1 MQTRPALSRLMSCL
15 PFLVLASTAQAATF
29 QAESAALSGGTS
41 TANNH
46 TGYTGSGFVGGYVD
60 ANKGNAQTSFTV
72 NAAAAGNHTLKL
84 RYANGTGSAKTLTL
98 YVDGVSKGQVSLPAT
113 ASWNDWLV
121 HTTTVSLTAGNHSV
135 AYRFTS
141 ADSGNVNLDALDVDA
156 VVTTPGSP
164 QAENAALSGG
174 AVVASDHTG
183 YQGSGFVGGFTD
195 ANKGNAQVAFSVSA
209 ATNSSHELALRYA
222 NGTGSARTLTLLV
235 DGASAGQ
242 VTLPATA
249 NWDSWAT
256 QTSTVT
262 LSAGAH
268 TVAYRF
274 GAADSGNVN
283 LDALN
288 VTAVT
293 GGTPGN
299 PNVTPAEAET
309 WFMSGGATVS
319 TSATGYNGS
328 GYVAGFSNNGARAI
342 RNAFMAADGAVTTS
356 LRYRNTSGSA
366 RVLDVIV
373 NAARVGTVSLP
384 AGSGWATLNLPLTLR
399 TGQNTVALQA
409 ASTGADV
416 GIDSLTVPNE
426 LAQAARGATVRTTLY
441 EAETASTNATV
452 LAASRT
458 PFTVQS
464 ESSGRSLVRLANTGH
479 QVSFTLTQPT
489 NSLVLRYSIPDAPGG
504 GGQSATLAL
513 YANGTKVRD
522 LNLTSTYAWVYGGYP
537 FRGVPSDG
545 TPRHFYDEVRV
556 SLASYPAGT
565 VFKLQKD
572 SGNTAAYYDIDFI
585 ETEVVPAAYAM
596 PAGAFSVTSYGAVAG
611 GGDATSAFQQAIA
624 AAQPT
629 GGVVWVPSGKFKLGT
644 RINVAG
650 VTIRGAGPWYSTVE
664 LGDNGRG
671 GFYATGNNL
680 RMADL
685 LVLGKVTLRDPDEQ
699 VLTDAPLE
707 GNFGTGSLVQNL
719 WFEHTKVGMWVDS
732 GTNGLYAT
740 GLRIRNVFADG
751 VNIHANVQNTVMD
764 QSVIRNTGDDALAM
778 YSRGAAVTNSA
789 YVRNTVQSPVL
800 ANGIGIYGGN
810 GNRAEYNVI
819 RDTVVGSSGITVS
832 SRFSPVPFSGTT
844 RITGNTLVRTGGFEP
859 NWNDQFGALFLFADT
874 SAITSPVIV
883 KDLLIQ
889 DSTYSGL
896 YISGPSQVQN
906 AVFDGVT
913 ITGAGTYGIQIKS
926 GGNATFQNVTV
937 SGAAQGGLNNTG
949 GFTLNRGTG
958 NSGF

>member
-1 MQTRPALSRLMSCL
+1 MHTTPALRRLLACL
-15 PFLVLASTAQAATF
+15 PFLALAATTHAATF
-29 QAESAALSGGTS
+29 QAESASLSGGAS
-41 TANNH
+41 TATDH

-60 ANKGNAQTSFTV
+60 GNKGNAQTSFSV
-72 NAAAAGNHTLKL
+72 NAATAGNHTLKL

-98 YVDGVSKGQVSLPAT
+98 YVDGVSKGQVSLGAT
-113 ASWNDWLV
+113 ANWDDWLV
-121 HTTTVSLTAGNHSV
+121 HTTTVALTAGNHTI
-135 AYRFTS
+135 AYKFTS
-141 ADSGNVNLDALDVDA
+141 ADSGNVNLDKLDVDA

-164 QAENAALSGG
+164 QAEDAALSGG
-174 AVVASDHTG
+174 ASVASDHTG

-195 ANKGNAQVAFSVSA
+195 GNKGNAEVAFSVTA
-209 ATNSSHELALRYA
+209 ATASSHELALRYA
-222 NGTGSARTLTLLV
+222 NGTGAAKTLTLFV

-262 LSAGAH
+262 LGAGAH

-274 GAADSGNVN
+274 TTADSGNVN

-293 GGTPGN
+293 GGGTGN

-309 WFMSGGATVS
+309 WFMSGGAAVS

-328 GYVAGFSNNGARAI
+328 GYVAGFSNSGARSI
-342 RNAFMAADGAVTTS
+342 RTVFMSGDGSASAT
-356 LRYRNTSGSA
+356 LRYRNTSGA
-366 RVLDVIV
+366 TRVLDVIV
-373 NAARVGTVSLP
+373 NAARVGTVSIP
-384 AGSGWATLNLPLTLR
+384 AGSGWANLTLPLALR
-399 TGQNTVALQA
+399 TGHNTVGLQA
-409 ASTGADV
+409 ASAGADV
-416 GIDSLTVPNE
+416 GIDSLTVAGE
-426 LAQAARGATVRTTLY
+426 LTAAARGATVRTTLY

-452 LAASRT
+452 MAASRT

-464 ESSGRSLVRLANTGH
+464 ESSGRSLVRLSSTGH

-513 YANGTKVRD
+513 YANGSKVRD
-522 LNLTSTYAWVYGGYP
+522 LNLTSTYAWVYGAYP

-545 TPRHFYDEVRV
+545 TPRRFYDEIHVPL
-556 SLASYPAGT
+556 SSYPAGT

-596 PAGAFSVTSYGAVAG
+596 PAGAFSITTYGAVSG

-624 AAQPT
+624 AAQPS
-629 GGVVWVPSGKFKLGT
+629 GGVVWIPAGTFKLPT
-644 RINVAG
+644 RINVSG
-650 VTIRGAGPWYSTVE
+650 VTLRGAGPWHSTVE

-680 RMADL
+680 RMADFL
-685 LVLGKVTLRDPDEQ
+685 MLGKVTLRDPDEQ

-707 GNFGTGSLVQNL
+707 GNFGTGSLLQNL
-719 WFEHTKVGMWVDS
+719 WFEHTKVGLWVDS
-732 GTNGLYAT
+732 GTNGLYAS

-764 QSVIRNTGDDALAM
+764 QSVIRNSGDDALAM

-810 GNRAEYNVI
+810 GNRAEYNIVQ
-819 RDTVVGSSGITVS
+819 DTVVGSSGITVS

-874 SAITSPVIV
+874 SSITAPVVI

-896 YISGPSQVQN
+896 YISGPNQVQN

-913 ITGAGTYGIQIKS
+913 ISGAGTYGIQIKS
-926 GGNATFQNVTV
+926 GGHATFQNVVVT
-937 SGAAQGGLNNTG
+937 GTAQGGLSNTG